1 MIGDFLLEL
10 AEDDDLLTRY
20 KDDPERVLAE
30 SGLTE
35 DQKETLRSNDLRR
48 IRDAVRAEYQE
59 AKVILVPWPMMN
71 IIGIQPPS

>member
-20 KDDPERVLAE
+20 RDHQAQVLAE

-35 DQKETLRSNDLRR
+35 EQQATLRSNDLRR

-71 IIGIQPPS
+71 IIGSRS